1 MKRIVSIIAGT
12 VAGIVLIS
20 AFLAGC
26 STKTRVS
33 FGLIDESGG
42 GAIDTREEAQ
52 VKYIDNSLLGRWS
65 FDDADLGRNSANGK
79 LNAKFNKKPA
89 TLAGVVGKAI
99 ELNPAKKTVIE
110 VAPEILPENGIRELT
125 FSAWIAPVSI
135 AGNASIICKDYLTR
149 TMQMESNRMSL
160 TLRDSR
166 YLSLGINCGGNYVE
180 CDAPVLAAELCD
192 GRWHLVGG
200 TFDGKQMR
208 VYLDGREIAS
218 LERQVGIR
226 TSCDF
231 AIQNH
236 EYVPVSGAPLYIG
249 STDGKSD
256 FFNGRID
263 EVSFYSKALDA
274 QHFASLYADAKQ
286 PASETV
292 KRARNKAIAIYAKAE
307 SFIATLDKID
317 RRIKTDDVK
326 LDELCVV
333 ELERLLQN
341 DFPDET
347 NKYIHRWNK
356 NPIENITLDNQQ
368 RDALAN
374 RLAEDAFE
382 YLPLIPMQ
390 WSVLSTADRTKWERV
405 KWLKSHFSNSGDTL
419 VIDKNKLM
427 SATLL
432 YEMEALVDERPRH
445 SEAVAPRVK
454 PETPETRDLTAAE
467 AQRVIENDWLFQ
479 CDNHPDVAR
488 STLEIGRARK
498 LLARLALNANTSKA
512 FSSQLDELATK
523 AATQNLQTVD
533 TALYFAV
540 RKVKRDIMF
549 SNPAVDFDAVMY
561 IDNPYPSGS
570 EWNHETRHRL
580 GYMGV
585 VGGRLIVQKGL
596 HPGGKMTQVMPQEP
610 LHGHFWRPDLS
621 FDGKRIL
628 FSFKPHNEKN
638 FHIYETDIDGK
649 NLRQLSAGIFDD
661 LDPIYLPDGKNIM
674 FLTTRGH
681 IYVRCMPPTNAFVM
695 ARMPLDTK
703 PGDKNLYL
711 LSRSGEPEYAPS
723 VLDDGRVVYT
733 RWEYTDKPLWR
744 AQSLW
749 TMQQNG
755 TMVQTLWG
763 NQSVWPD
770 LLKDARQIPN
780 SNRIMFTGSA
790 HHNWFSGSVAII
802 DPSKGFNFPNGLTK
816 VTQDLEY
823 PESGNGAVD
832 PVESN
837 DYYVAGQYN
846 AYYSPYPLGEK
857 DFIVSANNGGG
868 RSWTHRQGKFVLLL
882 MDTDGNREIINEGAH
897 HILHAMPVRKRK
909 TPPVR
914 PDLVEWPSYEERD
927 NPKPGIIYSNNVYD
941 GAPEELKGKAKYLR
955 IWSIDHKTYTYWY
968 KRNLISTGPEISAVQ
983 SEGIKKIIGT
993 VPIEADGSVNFVAPS
1008 GIALH
1013 FQLLDENQ
1021 RALQTMRSF
1030 TGVQPAENRGCLGCH
1045 ESHSR
1050 TQTIAGMGSALKH
1063 KPAEITPVKWKDISV
1078 SFERYVQPVL
1088 DNNCAKCH
1096 SDPKQSGYA
1105 KFNSKSRNGF
1115 IGFKEPYM
1123 TLLGWPTWGTAYR
1136 DRPNKGGGFGFAD
1149 IIMVEAFNTNDPVAY
1164 STPPPMT
1171 KMSYKS
1177 RLVDLMSSGKHHGV
1191 KVDDESLLRVIHW
1204 VDAMGPYY
1212 GFEELQRME
1221 DPLFHGKDW
1230 LSQRP
1235 RVKTAPIVPRPGP
1248 LDPFFTDEAYAAP
1261 DQTRRNNL
1269 PECVK
1274 Q

>member
-1 MKRIVSIIAGT
+1 MILIAAIVC
-12 VAGIVLIS
+12 
-20 AFLAGC
+20 GC
-26 STKTRVS
+26 STKNMKNTVS
-33 FGLIDESGG
+33 FGFIDESGG
-42 GAIDTREEAQ
+42 HASREAREEAQ
-52 VKYIDNSLLGRWS
+52 AKYSDNSLLGRWS
-65 FDDADLGRNSANGK
+65 FDDADPGRNSANGR
-79 LNAKFNKKPA
+79 LNAKIDGRVK
-89 TLAGVVGKAI
+89 TVAGVVGRAVELSPRKA
-99 ELNPAKKTVIE
+99 TVIQ
-110 VAPEILPENGIRELT
+110 VAPEILPENGISELT
-125 FSAWIAPVSI
+125 FSAWIAPASI
-135 AGNASIICKDYLTR
+135 AGNASIVCKDHHQTLLQAET
-149 TMQMESNRMSL
+149 NRMSL
-160 TLRDSR
+160 TLRDGR
-166 YLSLGINCGGNYVE
+166 FLSFGINCGGNYVE
-180 CDAPVLAAELCD
+180 CSAPVSAAELCD

-200 TFDGKQMR
+200 TFDGVQMR

-218 LERQVGIR
+218 LKRQVGIR
-226 TSCDF
+226 TSRDF
-231 AIQNH
+231 AIQNL
-236 EYVPVSGAPLYIG
+236 EYVPVPGAPLFIG

-256 FFNGRID
+256 FFDGRLD
-263 EVSFYSKALDA
+263 EVSFYAKALDGG
-274 QHFASLYADAKQ
+274 HFAALYSEAKPTV
-286 PASETV
+286 PASV
-292 KRARNKAIAIYAKAE
+292 KRACDRAAAMYAKAE
-307 SFIATLDKID
+307 SFAATLDE
-317 RRIKTDDVK
+317 TDKNVAGE
-326 LDELCVV
+326 LDELCAV
-333 ELERLLQN
+333 ELERLLQK

-347 NKYIHRWNK
+347 NAYILKWNK
-356 NPIENITLDNQQ
+356 NPVENL
-368 RDALAN
+368 ALN
-374 RLAEDAFE
+374 GNERRSLADVLARSAFE
-382 YLPLIPMQ
+382 YLPLTALQ
-390 WSVLSTADRTKWERV
+390 WSVLSTADRAKWERV
-405 KWLKSHFSNSGDTL
+405 KWLKSHFRETGDSL
-419 VIDKNKLM
+419 AVDKDKPVQAM
-427 SATLL
+427 LL
-432 YEMEALVDERPRH
+432 YEMENLVNKRPKT
-445 SEAVAPRVK
+445 SESVAPRVK
-454 PETPETRDLTAAE
+454 PETPATRDRTAGE
-467 AQRVIENDWLFQ
+467 ARRVVENDWLFQ

-488 STLEIGRARK
+488 STIEINRARK
-498 LLARLALNANTSKA
+498 LLARLSLGAADAKA
-512 FSSQLDELATK
+512 FNAKLDGLES
-523 AATQNLQTVD
+523 AATAKSPKAVD
-533 TALYFAV
+533 TGLYFAV
-540 RKVKRDIMF
+540 RDVKREIMF

-561 IDNPYPSGS
+561 IDNPYPRGS
-570 EWNHETRHRL
+570 EFNHETRHRL
-580 GYMGV
+580 GYMGI

-596 HPGGKMTQVMPQEP
+596 HPGGKMTRIMPQEP

-638 FHIYETDIDGK
+638 FHIYESDMDGK
-649 NLRQLSAGIFDD
+649 NLRQLTAGIFDD

-695 ARMPLDTK
+695 ARMSLDAK
-703 PGDKNLYL
+703 PGDRNLYL
-711 LSRSGEPEYAPS
+711 LSRSGEPEYSPS
-723 VLDDGRVVYT
+723 LLDDGRVVYT

-770 LLKDARQIPN
+770 LLKDARQIPG
-780 SNRIMFTGSA
+780 SSRIMFTGSA
-790 HHNWFSGSVAII
+790 HHNWFSGSIGII
-802 DPSKGFNFPNGLTK
+802 DPAKGFNFPDGLTK

-832 PVESN
+832 PVESD
-837 DYYVAGQYN
+837 DYYIAGRYT

-857 DFIVSANNGGG
+857 DFLVSAHNGGG
-868 RSWTHRQGKFVLLL
+868 SSSWTPDKGKFVLLL

-897 HILHAMPVRKRK
+897 HIFYATPVRKRK
-909 TPPVR
+909 TPPVQ
-914 PDLVEWPSYEERD
+914 PDLVEWPSLEERE
-927 NPKPGIIYSNNVYD
+927 NPQPGVIYSNNVYD
-941 GAPEELKGKAKYLR
+941 GAPEELRGKAKFLR
-955 IWSIDHKTYTYWY
+955 VWSIDHKTYTYWY

-1030 TGVQPAENRGCLGCH
+1030 TGVQPAESRGCLGCH

-1050 TQTIAGMGSALKH
+1050 TQSIAGMGRALKR

-1088 DNNCAKCH
+1088 DNHCAKCH
-1096 SDPKQSGYA
+1096 SDPAHAGYA

-1136 DRPNKGGGFGFAD
+1136 DRPNKGGGFGYAD
-1149 IIMVEAFNTNDPVAY
+1149 VIMVESFNPNDPVAY
-1164 STPPPMT
+1164 ATPAPMT
-1171 KMSYKS
+1171 RLSYKS
-1177 RLVDLMSSGKHHGV
+1177 RLVDMMSSGRHHGV

-1204 VDAMGPYY
+1204 VDAMGPYN

-1221 DPLFHGKDW
+1221 DPVFPGKDW

-1248 LDPFFTDEAYAAP
+1248 LDPFFTDEAYDAP
-1261 DQTRRNNL
+1261 DQTKRNDL
-1269 PECVK
+1269 PEGVRRR